1 MTDLTTLIA
10 DLMAAGK
17 TAELTALYAPD
28 ALVDIN
34 VPQWRYQV
42 AGADVEPILREEFE
56 PPGRELT
63 SQRLTHFDNG
73 VIMEGE
79 TSFTENGET
88 HRWRDVN
95 IFRTDGQRIVEHTT
109 YCTGIW
115 DAATIARQAVEA
127 PMIRP

>member
-1 MTDLTTLIA
+1 MTELTTLIA
-10 DLMAAGK
+10 DLMTAGK
-17 TAELTALYAPD
+17 AAELAALYAAD

-42 AGADVEPILREEFE
+42 VGADVEPVLREEFE
-56 PPGRELT
+56 PTGRVLT
-63 SQRLTHFDNG
+63 GRRVTHFDHG
-73 VIMEGE
+73 VIVEGE
-79 TSFTENGET
+79 TSATENGELR
-88 HRWRDVN
+88 RWRTVN
-95 IFRTDGQRIVEHTT
+95 IFRTDGQRIVEHTV